1 MQGNA
6 LTVNRSENAIIHT
19 GVSRETFQRFIDFLD
34 VKPKTAQTYTRALR
48 QFWNFLSE
56 RSNTTPNRDD
66 VIAYREMLKEN
77 DYKPSTIQNYII
89 AVRQF
94 FKWTAS
100 EGIYPNVADKVK
112 GAKLENTFKRDY
124 LHSEQV
130 KNLLAH
136 IDRSTLTGKRD
147 YAILSLM
154 VTGGLRTIEV
164 SRARIEDLR
173 PLGDMTVLYVL
184 GKGRDERSEYVKVCS
199 FTESAIRDYLS
210 ARGERNEKAPLFVS
224 TSNNSKD
231 KALST
236 RTVSGIVKEHL
247 LESGYNSSRLT
258 AHSLRHTAVTLALLA
273 GASMEEAQQFARH
286 KNITTT
292 QVYAHHLDR
301 EKNRCSSMIEK
312 AIF

>member
-1 MQGNA
+1 MQSA
-6 LTVNRSENAIIHT
+6 LTVQNTNNAVMGMDLGRDI
-19 GVSRETFQRFIDFLD
+19 FKRFIDFLD
-34 VKPKTAQTYTRALR
+34 VKPKTSQTYTRALR
-48 QFWNFLSE
+48 QFANYLAERQTTKPTRADILS
-56 RSNTTPNRDD
+56 
-66 VIAYREMLKEN
+66 YRQSLLDN
-77 DYKPSTIQNYII
+77 DYKPSTIQNYVI

-100 EGIYPNVADKVK
+100 EGIYPNIADKVK

-130 KNLLAH
+130 RNLLAH

-147 YAILSLM
+147 YAILALM

-184 GKGRDERSEYVKVCS
+184 GKGRDERAEYIKVCS
-199 FTESAIRDYLS
+199 LAESAIRDYLS
-210 ARGERNEKAPLFVS
+210 ARGEKNEKAPLFVS

-236 RTVSGIVKEHL
+236 RTVSGIVKASL
-247 LESGYNSSRLT
+247 LEAGYNSSRLT

-292 QVYAHHLDR
+292 QVYAHHLER
-301 EKNRCSSMIEK
+301 EKNRCASLIER
-312 AIF
+312 AIL